1 MTAETPKRRVVM
13 PWMVQRKSK
22 PPKERD
28 EDQIISATNE
38 RAAESVVDE
47 AEQIAALEEAKAEA
61 EKIISQAKREAD
73 KLKKAAEASVSE
85 EARAEAEKITSQ
97 AKLEAEEL
105 KKAAEATATEEAR
118 AEAEKIISQAK
129 LEAEELKKAAEA
141 TATEEARAEAEK
153 ITSQAKLEA
162 EELKKAAETAAKE
175 AAIEEKVEPPA
186 EPEAAV
192 AEDKI
197 EPPAEPEEAVAEDK
211 IEPAAAETATATKN
225 ESAESPP
232 SEKGTTQVKTS
243 GDQTLYT
250 GEIELIIA
258 SPVDPKVM
266 TKLFT
271 YLQTTPEVKLVHST
285 GSLDRGTTITVALD
299 KPVPVISALSSRL
312 PEVEPIVEQSD
323 KDSPAKGKKGMLRI
337 RLAPKE
343 G

>member
-13 PWMVQRKSK
+13 PWMVKQKSK
-22 PPKERD
+22 PPKGRD

-38 RAAESVVDE
+38 LAAESVVDE

-73 KLKKAAEASVSE
+73 KLKKNAEAGVSE
-85 EARAEAEKITSQ
+85 EAK
-97 AKLEAEEL
+97 
-105 KKAAEATATEEAR
+105 

-141 TATEEARAEAEK
+141 TASEEAKVEAEK
-153 ITSQAKLEA
+153 IISQAKLEA
-162 EELKKAAETAAKE
+162 EELKKAAETAAKA
-175 AAIEEKVEPPA
+175 AAIEE
-186 EPEAAV
+186 
-192 AEDKI
+192 KI
-197 EPPAEPEEAVAEDK
+197 EPPAEPAEAVAEEK
-211 IEPAAAETATATKN
+211 IEPPAEPAEAAGEEEKKEEPAVAETAAAAKT
-225 ESAESPP
+225 EPAESPP
-232 SEKGTTQVKTS
+232 SEKGTTKVKTI

-266 TKLFT
+266 AKLFA

-285 GSLDRGTTITVALD
+285 GSLERGTTITVALD
-299 KPVPVISALSSRL
+299 KPVPIISALSSRL
-312 PEVEPIVEQSD
+312 PEVEPVVERND
-323 KDSPAKGKKGMLRI
+323 KDSPTKGKKGMLRI